1 MARHLTDR
9 HVFCLLAP
17 HLHLHTASENFVS
30 FSQEFASINADRKG
44 HSMTRLTLALL
55 ATGVLAAVG
64 CENKSPPGGPGAPKP
79 SGTAPTVGTP
89 DNTFTVSVPSATLK
103 QGESKT
109 ITVSIKRGTNFDQDV
124 KLEVENAPQGV
135 TFKFDE
141 STLRA
146 SATEVHLTIDA
157 SKDAALGEHKVMI
170 AATPA
175 RAGTAT
181 QTEMKVEVKKP

>member
-1 MARHLTDR
+1 
-9 HVFCLLAP
+9 
-17 HLHLHTASENFVS
+17 
-30 FSQEFASINADRKG
+30 
-44 HSMTRLTLALL
+44 MTRMTLALL

-64 CENKSPPGGPGAPKP
+64 CENKSPPGGPGAKP
-79 SGTAPTVGTP
+79 SNTGSTGTHVGTP
-89 DNTFTVSVPSATLK
+89 DDTFKITVPNATLK

-124 KLEVENAPQGV
+124 KLDVQNAPQGV
-135 TFKFDE
+135 TFKFDDP
-141 STLRA
+141 TLRA

-157 SKDAALGEHKVMI
+157 SKDAALGEHNVMI

>member
-1 MARHLTDR
+1 MARDLIRALPD
-9 HVFCLLAP
+9 VGIP
-17 HLHLHTASENFVS
+17 
-30 FSQEFASINADRKG
+30 FALREPKRELSSVLSKVCINHADRKG
-44 HSMTRLTLALL
+44 QSMTRMTLALL

-64 CENKSPPGGPGAPKP
+64 CENKSPPGGPGAARPD
-79 SGTAPTVGTP
+79 SGSSHVGTP
-89 DNTFTVSVPSATLK
+89 DNTFRITVANTTLK

-109 ITVSIKRGTNFDQDV
+109 VTVSIKRGTNFDQDV

-135 TFKFDE
+135 TFKFDDA
-141 STLRA
+141 TLHA
-146 SATEVHLTIDA
+146 SATETHLTIDA